1 MQTEQD
7 QREESGLINES
18 LAFMAN
24 FGCRHPW
31 IVLIGTFLTC
41 AASLITS
48 FCLLKFHT
56 QRNDLI
62 SPTKDYY
69 QRWQQ
74 YVAEFGDDDDMVVVV
89 EGKDR
94 QRMELALEDLAEQVT
109 KQPEHFDRLFYKLDL
124 RSLGNRQM
132 LCLPSEPGSPHANE
146 LGSIRQVQDYVGEL
160 VPLLALGGV
169 DYRYWKLLSMQHYM
183 DEAKKRVSKIKMI
196 GGDAADNRFLVQ
208 WAAIC
213 QGAGKYLDDPSSYRN
228 PWISPLPR
236 HKNEEMFEKPSYFFS
251 GDGTLAT
258 LMVRPMKELDG
269 FTFAQKSIDNLRA
282 ILAETQSRYPD
293 LKLGLTGL
301 PVLEN
306 DEMIASQNDS
316 NLASWL
322 ALIGVAVL
330 YLVVYRGFRYPLM
343 TVVTLLVGTAW
354 AMGWMTLTVGHLN
367 ILSSAFAVMLIG
379 MGDYGVL
386 WVTRFG
392 QERQHGATLPEA
404 IARTAVS
411 VGPGILTAAL
421 TTALAFFATMLAD
434 LKAVAELGWI
444 AGCGV
449 LFCALSCFI
458 VMPALLTLFDGRFK
472 RKPAGG
478 DDPTILSLSEAKQA
492 NRQWLPGIT
501 HRPRLIIPI
510 CLGLTLVLA
519 YYVKDLTYD
528 HNLLH
533 MQARNLDSVK
543 WEEKLI
549 AKNTGTSWHALSYTT
564 TPEEALAMKEHFED
578 LPEVSQVR
586 CVAEL
591 VPLDQERKLKQFAEI
606 QKTLAVLPERGK
618 FIPRD
623 LVDVRSLVSNAR
635 LLHAT
640 LANLDR
646 PGETATREGVAQA
659 QEGLEFLIAK
669 IEMAVAEAK
678 LAEASSSTAKA
689 GPTAEGI
696 TPAEDT
702 FNEASSEFNEGE
714 ARAATLEEAGQAKN
728 SDGPTD
734 AHAKGSD
741 WPVRNSLREFEE
753 LLTGSLI
760 SDLHRLRDVSHA
772 VPITVADLP
781 QSLRERFIGKNGKWL
796 LRVFAK
802 EDLWEFENLEK
813 FVAAVKKLDS
823 DATGKPFS
831 TLEGLRAMKNGF
843 FWAGIYAFIAMVIV
857 LLLDF
862 GNVKHTVIALAPLL
876 LGLVATLGLMVLCG
890 IALNPANMIAFP
902 LVLGVGAD
910 NGVHVLHDYRT
921 RPRGKRYSL
930 SFATGWGIMVAA
942 LTTILG
948 FCTLMISQHR
958 GLYSLGLV
966 LTLGVTCCMLTALVF
981 LPALLRLVSQRGKK
995 GHVETAPLAE
1005 RRTA

>member
-7 QREESGLINES
+7 QREETGLINES

-31 IVLIGTFLTC
+31 WVLIATFLTC

-48 FCLLKFHT
+48 FFALKFHT

-94 QRMELALEDLAEQVT
+94 KQIELALEDLAQQVA
-109 KQPEHFDRLFYKLDL
+109 KQPEHFDRLFYKVDL
-124 RSLGNRQM
+124 RSLGNRKL
-132 LCLPSEPGSPHANE
+132 LCLPSEPGGPKANE
-146 LGSIRQVQDYVGEL
+146 LGSIRQIQDFVSEL
-160 VPLLALGGV
+160 IPLLALGGV
-169 DYRYWKLLSMQHYM
+169 DYHWWKLLSMQHYM
-183 DEAKKRVSKIKMI
+183 DEAKKRVSKVKLI
-196 GGDAADNRFLVQ
+196 GGDTGDDNFFKQ
-208 WAAIC
+208 WSVIC
-213 QGAGKYLDDPSSYRN
+213 HSAGDYLEDPSSYRN
-228 PWISPLPR
+228 PWISPIPR
-236 HKNEEMFEKPSYFFS
+236 SKHEDIFENPVYFFS
-251 GDGTLAT
+251 GDGKLAT
-258 LMVRPMKELDG
+258 LLVRPMKELDG
-269 FTFAQKSIDNLRA
+269 FTFAQKSIDGLRT
-282 ILAETQSRYPD
+282 ILVDTESRYPD
-293 LKLGLTGL
+293 LKFGLTGL

-306 DEMIASQNDS
+306 DEMLASQNDS

-354 AMGWMTLTVGHLN
+354 AMGWTTLTVGHLN

-392 QERQHGATLPEA
+392 QERQHGASLPEA
-404 IARTAVS
+404 IAKTAVS

-458 VMPALLTLFDGRFK
+458 VMPALLTLFDSRFK
-472 RKPAGG
+472 KKAVPGEAA
-478 DDPTILSLSEAKQA
+478 TILSMAEAKQA
-492 NRQWLPGIT
+492 KRQWLPSLT
-501 HRPRLIIPI
+501 HRPRWIIPI

-519 YYVKDLTYD
+519 YAAKDVTYD

-549 AKNTGTSWHALSYTT
+549 EANTGTSWHALSYTT
-564 TPEEALAMKEHFED
+564 TPEEALAMKDRFEE
-578 LPEVSQVR
+578 LHEVSQVR
-586 CVAEL
+586 GVAEL
-591 VPLDQERKLKQFAEI
+591 VPLDQERKLKQLADL
-606 QKTLAVLPERGK
+606 QKSLALLPERGK
-618 FIPRD
+618 VIPHD
-623 LVDVRSLVSNAR
+623 LVDAAALVKNAKALYASLD
-635 LLHAT
+635 
-640 LANLDR
+640 NLQ
-646 PGETATREGVAQA
+646 GERGKGEGIAKMREGLV
-659 QEGLEFLIAK
+659 FLISR
-669 IEMAVAEAK
+669 IEA
-678 LAEASSSTAKA
+678 A
-689 GPTAEGI
+689 GDQAGVRLQEY
-696 TPAEDT
+696 EQK
-702 FNEASSEFNEGE
+702 F
-714 ARAATLEEAGQAKN
+714 TL
-728 SDGPTD
+728 SLTD
-734 AHAKGSD
+734 
-741 WPVRNSLREFEE
+741 
-753 LLTGSLI
+753 
-760 SDLHRLRDVSHA
+760 DLHQLRDVSNA
-772 VPITVADLP
+772 VPLTVADLP
-781 QSLRERFIGKNGKWL
+781 QSLRERYIGKNGKWL
-796 LRVFAK
+796 LRIFAK
-802 EDLWEFENLEK
+802 ESLWEYENLEK

-876 LGLVATLGLMVLCG
+876 MGLIATLGLMVLCG

-921 RPRGKRYSL
+921 RPRDRRYSL

-995 GHVETAPLAE
+995 QQVEDAAPAG

>member
-1 MQTEQD
+1 
-7 QREESGLINES
+7 
-18 LAFMAN
+18 
-24 FGCRHPW
+24 
-31 IVLIGTFLTC
+31 
-41 AASLITS
+41 
-48 FCLLKFHT
+48 
-56 QRNDLI
+56 
-62 SPTKDYY
+62 
-69 QRWQQ
+69 
-74 YVAEFGDDDDMVVVV
+74 
-89 EGKDR
+89 
-94 QRMELALEDLAEQVT
+94 
-109 KQPEHFDRLFYKLDL
+109 
-124 RSLGNRQM
+124 
-132 LCLPSEPGSPHANE
+132 
-146 LGSIRQVQDYVGEL
+146 
-160 VPLLALGGV
+160 
-169 DYRYWKLLSMQHYM
+169 
-183 DEAKKRVSKIKMI
+183 
-196 GGDAADNRFLVQ
+196 
-208 WAAIC
+208 
-213 QGAGKYLDDPSSYRN
+213 
-228 PWISPLPR
+228 
-236 HKNEEMFEKPSYFFS
+236 
-251 GDGTLAT
+251 
-258 LMVRPMKELDG
+258 
-269 FTFAQKSIDNLRA
+269 
-282 ILAETQSRYPD
+282 
-293 LKLGLTGL
+293 
-301 PVLEN
+301 
-306 DEMIASQNDS
+306 
-316 NLASWL
+316 
-322 ALIGVAVL
+322 
-330 YLVVYRGFRYPLM
+330 
-343 TVVTLLVGTAW
+343 
-354 AMGWMTLTVGHLN
+354 
-367 ILSSAFAVMLIG
+367 
-379 MGDYGVL
+379 
-386 WVTRFG
+386 
-392 QERQHGATLPEA
+392 
-404 IARTAVS
+404 
-411 VGPGILTAAL
+411 
-421 TTALAFFATMLAD
+421 
-434 LKAVAELGWI
+434 
-444 AGCGV
+444 
-449 LFCALSCFI
+449 
-458 VMPALLTLFDGRFK
+458 
-472 RKPAGG
+472 
-478 DDPTILSLSEAKQA
+478 
-492 NRQWLPGIT
+492 
-501 HRPRLIIPI
+501 
-510 CLGLTLVLA
+510 
-519 YYVKDLTYD
+519 
-528 HNLLH
+528 

-862 GNVKHTVIALAPLL
+862 G
-876 LGLVATLGLMVLCG
+876 